1 MTTPEAPSPSAAP
14 ATPMNAAEI
23 RLAETSPIDAIKAY
37 RNRTGCT
44 LKQAK
49 DAFDA
54 APSPSPGATRD
65 PVSCS
70 TCTQVNLGLCPIVS
84 GAPDAACPDAA
95 PSPGATT
102 PLTADLDAL
111 ERLMAAAWP
120 APWRAHTFEIDCPCP
135 NGEHCGDSHSCE
147 EVEAPE
153 AYPASPEEPADEG
166 DGQCVVQISVP
177 GLESLARPTAEFI
190 AAARN
195 DLPAILA
202 ELRSLR
208 RLRAD
213 EEGRDTAEV
222 LEVFAAGV
230 PRILSCGHHH
240 DSQRVVL
247 SRECVCGDSERGQ
260 DVTAGLWLLEKA
272 RAPLPDWRD
281 ATRGLNGSTEEG

>member
-120 APWRAHTFEIDCPCP
+120 APWVPRSFEIDCPCP
-135 NGEHCGDSHSCE
+135 NGDDCGDSHSCE

-153 AYPASPEEPADEG
+153 AYPASPEAPAPAG

-195 DLPAILA
+195 DLPAIVA

-213 EEGRDTAEV
+213 EEVDWPAAASRARTALAALSPFPSPGGEPADPEVGAIDRATAE
-222 LEVFAAGV
+222 EDRAFGRPPSRRGAGDE
-230 PRILSCGHHH
+230 S
-240 DSQRVVL
+240 
-247 SRECVCGDSERGQ
+247 
-260 DVTAGLWLLEKA
+260 
-272 RAPLPDWRD
+272 
-281 ATRGLNGSTEEG
+281 